1 MPTSNTQ
8 NTRPGLQGP
17 QTGRGERGQWGSLG
31 GVTTEGGAWGGTQG
45 FPGAASQGALV
56 CSLGTLQNG
65 VLSVLPGVL
74 GVLPLA
80 STRGERETT
89 LVCASGPS
97 VPPKR
102 EGQNTVPC
110 CILCWVGGR
119 FPRPPGVGEQWAAAR
134 TPAAS
139 LLCRVRLGVV
149 WCGSCKVGSPSFL
162 HI

>member
-1 MPTSNTQ
+1 MPTSNAE

-45 FPGAASQGALV
+45 FPGAASQGAVV

-65 VLSVLPGVL
+65 VLSPIC
-74 GVLPLA
+74 
-80 STRGERETT
+80 TRGERETT

-97 VPPKR
+97 VPPKH
-102 EGQNTVPC
+102 EGQSTVPC

-134 TPAAS
+134 TQAAS

-149 WCGSCKVGSPSFL
+149 WCGSCKVGSPSFP